1 MRLPSLLAL
10 SALVVGPAL
19 ACSVEGGDDLSGV
32 SHLRAGGTSGPPAAG
47 SPQNDDN
54 SDPGN
59 LPSTTNPNAS
69 SSPNA
74 PTVAGTSNAMFGLT
88 LANATPTAGLGDQT
102 EIDVNVV
109 PKAGFNGPV
118 AVTVTGLPEGAT
130 ADPLT
135 ISGTTGKLVIKTLA
149 TTPVT
154 ATTDNVALV
163 VNGTSGSLTATANAN
178 FKVLPK
184 LQLTI
189 PMNIDALRAAGT
201 QYRDEWGVAF
211 GQTEQALTTQNGNA
225 IVVTVFNADSKSHI
239 IHGANGFAHGDTGNP
254 IQPNSLEMT
263 NGAPRTRAL
272 AVGTNCNGYP
282 HDGQNGAGASFRIK
296 VQAPPN

>member
-1 MRLPSLLAL
+1 MRLPTLLAL
-10 SALVVGPAL
+10 SVVVVGSMA
-19 ACSVEGGDDLSGV
+19 ACSAEGGDDLSGL
-32 SHLRAGGTSGPPAAG
+32 SHLRAGGQGPPGEG
-47 SPQNDDN
+47 SPQTDDN

-59 LPSTTNPNAS
+59 TPSTNNPNAS
-69 SSPNA
+69 ATPNA
-74 PTVAGTSNAMFGLT
+74 PTTQGTANAEFGLT
-88 LANATPTAGLGDQT
+88 LANTTPTAGLGDQT
-102 EIDVNVV
+102 EIDVTVV
-109 PKAGFNGPV
+109 PKAGFNAPV
-118 AVTVTGLPEGAT
+118 AVTVTGLPAGAT

-135 ISGTTGKLVIKTLA
+135 ITGTTGKLLIKTLA

-154 ATTDNVALV
+154 DPASSVALV
-163 VNGTSGSLTATANAN
+163 VNGSSGSLTATANAN

-184 LQLTI
+184 LLLTI

-201 QYRDEWGVAF
+201 IYRDQWGVPF
-211 GQTEQALTTQNGNA
+211 GQTEQALTTQNNNA

-254 IQPNSLEMT
+254 IQPNALEMT

-282 HDGQNGAGASFRIK
+282 HDGSNGAGASFRIK
-296 VQAPPN
+296 VQAPTN